1 MRLQDQETDM
11 VAPSLLAVGWEVP
24 ADFEGTG
31 DTFQKVSSSR
41 SEGVCVCVGGARVV

>member
-11 VAPSLLAVGWEVP
+11 VAPSLLAVGWDVL
-24 ADFEGTG
+24 ANFEGTG

-41 SEGVCVCVGGARVV
+41 SEGVCVWEGPGLYD

>member
-1 MRLQDQETDM
+1 M
-11 VAPSLLAVGWEVP
+11 VAPSLLAVGWEVL

-41 SEGVCVCVGGARVV
+41 SEGVRVEEGPELCDGGRGGH

>member
-1 MRLQDQETDM
+1 M

-41 SEGVCVCVGGARVV
+41 SEGVHVEEGPEFCAGGRGGH